1 MLVLS
6 RKVNQ
11 SIQVGDDITI
21 TVVHLTSNRVRIGI
35 MAPKK
40 LAIARDNA
48 KQRTQQDARQGTDAH
63 TDVYADSDAAIK
75 EQTP

>member
-6 RKVNQ
+6 RKIGQ
-11 SIQVGDDITI
+11 SIYVGDDITI
-21 TVVHLTSNRVRIGI
+21 TVVQIRAGRVRIGI
-35 MAPKK
+35 TAPKK

-48 KQRTQQDARQGTDAH
+48 KQRTQQDARQGTDSL
-63 TDVYADSDAAIK
+63 TDDADAAIM